1 MDIRLST
8 ALIIKRGSLF
18 LVGRI
23 PYSTEYRWSISPYD
37 AWHTRDRDAAKYVAR
52 KTGGDLWLFNRVV
65 GQLRETAF

>member
-1 MDIRLST
+1 MDVRLST

-18 LVGRI
+18 LVGKI
-23 PYSTEYRWSISPYD
+23 LYSTEYRWSISPYD
-37 AWHTRDRDAAKYVAR
+37 AWHTRDRDVAKYVAR